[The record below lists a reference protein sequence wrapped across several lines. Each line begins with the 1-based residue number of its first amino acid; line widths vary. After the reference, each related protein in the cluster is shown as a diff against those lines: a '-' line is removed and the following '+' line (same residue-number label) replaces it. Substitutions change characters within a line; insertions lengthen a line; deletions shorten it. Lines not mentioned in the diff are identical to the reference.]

1 MTKPKI
7 LVSACLLGRPVR
19 YDGSAKTLVHQALER
34 WKAEDRLVTLCPE
47 LAAGFSTP
55 RPQAE
60 IDGGQS
66 GREVLSG
73 RARVIEATGADV
85 TDLYIVGAQA
95 ALLLAQA
102 NDCRFA
108 LLADGSPSCGSR
120 FIYDGRFAGGK
131 HAGAGVT
138 TALLRENGIE
148 VFAES
153 EVGILQERLAP
164 VGPELDRHFTI

>member
-120 FIYDGRFAGGK
+120 SS
-131 HAGAGVT
+131 T
-138 TALLRENGIE
+138 TVA
-148 VFAES
+148 S
-153 EVGILQERLAP
+153 P
-164 VGPELDRHFTI
+164 VGNMPAQASPPRFFAKMGLRFLRNPRSAFCRNGWRRSVAELDRHFTI